1 MTGERTLL
9 QHSTTSSTTCN
20 KMDDILEEEIGST
33 QPEDGGAVEKGDAN
47 AKSKHKR
54 ANQSMVWDHFHI
66 ITEKDDPNSRAACN
80 YCTSDYA
87 CHGTKNGTSTMRS
100 HLTYQCRGYELS
112 KKNFDKKQKT
122 LGFEPIK
129 EWYEKNGIHVLP
141 LKDEGQS
148 CTKIMDEE
156 EGMDSLEKMKYRFKM
171 HLEEENNLV
180 SKSELERYLMEGCEV
195 ENEEFNL
202 LGWWKANSTKY
213 PILSQVARD
222 VLASESAFSTG
233 GRVLDLYRT
242 SLAPR
247 TVEAL
252 ICTRDWLHSPT
263 KIDLRE
269 YMDEAEKLEAELV
282 VDSSDESTV
291 IDV

>member
-1 MTGERTLL
+1 MKSKFEKYWKFENVNALL
-9 QHSTTSSTTCN
+9 MFGFVLDPRYKFKYVAWCLKKCYEN
-20 KMDDILEEEIGST
+20 NVVDLMVEEIKKEMG
-33 QPEDGGAVEKGDAN
+33 
-47 AKSKHKR
+47 
-54 ANQSMVWDHFHI
+54 
-66 ITEKDDPNSRAACN
+66 
-80 YCTSDYA
+80 
-87 CHGTKNGTSTMRS
+87 
-100 HLTYQCRGYELS
+100 ELY
-112 KKNFDKKQKT
+112 
-122 LGFEPIK
+122 G
-129 EWYEKNGIHVLP
+129 WYEKNGIHVLP

-148 CTKIMDEE
+148 RTKIMDEE

-195 ENEEFNL
+195 DNEEFNL
-202 LGWWKANSTKY
+202 LGWWKANSAKY
-213 PILSQVARD
+213 HILSQVARD
-222 VLASESAFSTG
+222 VLAIPVSTVASESAFSTG
-233 GRVLDLYRT
+233 GRVLDPYRT
-242 SLAPR
+242 SLAPT

-252 ICTRDWLHSPT
+252 ICTQDWLRSPT